1 MSRAQPGRAAWAGSR
16 PSPGLPG
23 DSPSAALRR
32 VCSVGKAGGMELLR
46 EMSLRELN
54 LLGFRKAAHFMEDT
68 GVRQGGEGS
77 SRWQVATNIKH
88 QGR

>member
-1 MSRAQPGRAAWAGSR
+1 MSRAQLRQAAWTSSR

-23 DSPSAALRR
+23 DGPSAALRR
-32 VCSVGKAGGMELLR
+32 VCSVGKVGGMELLR
-46 EMSLRELN
+46 EMSFRELN

-68 GVRQGGEGS
+68 GVGQGGEGS
-77 SRWQVATNIKH
+77 SRWRVATNIKQ